1 MKSRCLILFE
11 GSIKAKATL
20 KTWNYY
26 LGSFLKWANLDHDSF
41 VSMKRKNIQ
50 DLIQD
55 YCLYQKRRI
64 TDGEMSANSLPDMIN
79 AIFKFLKANGKK
91 IDKEQ
96 ITQFYP
102 DKVKRGGG
110 RAITDNEIRKL
121 LSVSDVGERAL
132 IHMVSCTGA
141 RPEALANLKMENV
154 EEYQDGFTK
163 LVLYADDFKHEYF
176 TFLTPEATEAFHEY
190 LEYRQRRGEKI
201 TDDSAVF
208 TTNYAHVLK
217 EAKVMTLQT
226 RMHRL
231 FRISGIERKKVGSR
245 RFDLATFGGFRKRF
259 FTKLDL
265 IADISESTIQ
275 VLMDHTGYLSGH
287 YRKPTEEQI
296 FKEYKKAVSTLSISN
311 EWKLKEELEESKK
324 DNVVEKDKRIADLES
339 ALKKQEIMLNAVMK
353 KLQ

>member
-1 MKSRCLILFE
+1 ME
-11 GSIKAKATL
+11 
-20 KTWNYY
+20 
-26 LGSFLKWANLDHDSF
+26 
-41 VSMKRKNIQ
+41 
-50 DLIQD
+50 
-55 YCLYQKRRI
+55 
-64 TDGEMSANSLPDMIN
+64 
-79 AIFKFLKANGKK
+79 KK

-102 DKVKRGGG
+102 DRVKRGGD

-121 LSVSDVGERAL
+121 LSVSDIQERAL
-132 IHMVSCTGA
+132 IHMVSSTGA
-141 RPEALANLKMENV
+141 RPEALANLKMGNV

-176 TFLTPEATEAFHEY
+176 TFLTPEATKAFHEY
-190 LEYRQRRGEKI
+190 LEYRQRKGEKI
-201 TDDSAVF
+201 TDDSWIFITKFGQMFQRQAV
-208 TTNYAHVLK
+208 
-217 EAKVMTLQT
+217 VMTLQT

-275 VLMDHTGYLSGH
+275 ILMDHTGYLSGA

-296 FKEYKKAVSTLSISN
+296 FKEYKKAVSTLAISD
-311 EWKLKEELEESKK
+311 EWKLKQELEESKK
-324 DNVVEKDKRIADLES
+324 ENIVEKDKRIEVLES
-339 ALKKQEIMLNAVMK
+339 TLKKQEIMLNELMK
-353 KLQ
+353 KVL